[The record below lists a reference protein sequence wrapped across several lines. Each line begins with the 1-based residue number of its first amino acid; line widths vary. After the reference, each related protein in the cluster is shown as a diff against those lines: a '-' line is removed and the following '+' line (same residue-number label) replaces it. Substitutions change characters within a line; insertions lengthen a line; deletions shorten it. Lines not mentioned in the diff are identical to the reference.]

1 MVIRFIEEQDMIEA
15 RKLLLEVHQLHYE
28 NRPDIYKDTT
38 EITQEYF
45 SNLCREENTFTMVAD
60 EDGKIIGL
68 CMGTL
73 RKSPQTPIV
82 KTRTTVL
89 LDAIAVRQDYRG
101 KGLGKRL
108 YLEAQSY
115 AREHGAESIEL
126 MAWAFNQ
133 SAIDFYQHMGMTVRS
148 VTYEQRLNP

>member
-1 MVIRFIEEQDMIEA
+1 MVIRFIKEQDMLEA

-28 NRPDIYKDTT
+28 NRPDIYKDIT
-38 EITQEYF
+38 EITLEYF

-60 EDGKIIGL
+60 EDGEIIGL

-73 RKSPQTPIV
+73 RKSPQTPVV

-108 YLEAQSY
+108 YIEAQTY

-133 SAIDFYQHMGMTVRS
+133 SAINFYQHMGMTVRS

>member
-1 MVIRFIEEQDMIEA
+1 MVIRFIEEQDMLEA

-38 EITQEYF
+38 EITLEYF

-73 RKSPQTPIV
+73 RKSPQTPVV

-108 YLEAQSY
+108 YLEAQTY

-133 SAIDFYQHMGMTVRS
+133 SVINFYQHMGMTVRS

>member
-28 NRPDIYKDTT
+28 NRPDIYKDIT
-38 EITQEYF
+38 EITLEYF
-45 SNLCREENTFTMVAD
+45 SNLCREENTFTKVAD
-60 EDGKIIGL
+60 EDGEIIGL

-73 RKSPQTPIV
+73 RKSPQNPIV
-82 KTRTTVL
+82 RTRTTVL

-108 YLEAQSY
+108 YIVAQSY
-115 AREHGAESIEL
+115 AREHGAESMEL

-133 SAIDFYQHMGMTVRS
+133 SAINFYQHMGMTVRS

>member
-1 MVIRFIEEQDMIEA
+1 MVIRFIKEQDMIEA

-38 EITQEYF
+38 EITLEYF

-73 RKSPQTPIV
+73 RKSPQTPVV

-108 YLEAQSY
+108 YIEAQSY
-115 AREHGAESIEL
+115 AREHGAESMEL

-133 SAIDFYQHMGMTVRS
+133 SAINFYQHMGMAVRS

>member
-28 NRPDIYKDTT
+28 NRPDIYKDIT
-38 EITQEYF
+38 EITLEYF
-45 SNLCREENTFTMVAD
+45 SNLCREENTFTKVAD
-60 EDGKIIGL
+60 EDGEIIGL

-73 RKSPQTPIV
+73 RKSPQTPVV

-108 YLEAQSY
+108 YIVAQSY
-115 AREHGAESIEL
+115 AREHGAESMEL

-133 SAIDFYQHMGMTVRS
+133 SAINFYQHMGMTVRS

>member
-38 EITQEYF
+38 EITLEYF

-60 EDGKIIGL
+60 EDGEIIGL

-73 RKSPQTPIV
+73 RKSPQTPVV

-89 LDAIAVRQDYRG
+89 LDAIAVRQDSRG

-133 SAIDFYQHMGMTVRS
+133 SAINFYQHMGMTVRS

>member
-1 MVIRFIEEQDMIEA
+1 MVIRFIKEQDMIEA

-38 EITQEYF
+38 GITQEYF

-73 RKSPQTPIV
+73 RKTPQSPIV
-82 KTRTTVL
+82 QTRTTVL

-108 YLEAQSY
+108 YLEAQTY

-133 SAIDFYQHMGMTVRS
+133 SAINFYQHMGMTVRS